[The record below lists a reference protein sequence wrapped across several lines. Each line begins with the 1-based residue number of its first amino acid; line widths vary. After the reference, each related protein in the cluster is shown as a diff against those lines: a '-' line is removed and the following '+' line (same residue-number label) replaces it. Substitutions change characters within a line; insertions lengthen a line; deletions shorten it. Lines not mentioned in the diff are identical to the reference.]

1 MRVYQDSIEGG
12 GTRAEFVATSAPHVI
27 VYDPADRLADN
38 DGLVARPNVD
48 YATEFSNMN
57 QSEHAYKAKFKTIAM
72 ENAMIGHYLMRFTEA

>member
-1 MRVYQDSIEGG
+1 MIFVIG
-12 GTRAEFVATSAPHVI
+12 GTRAEFVPPSAPHVI

-57 QSEHAYKAKFKTIAM
+57 QAEQAHKANLKTIAT
-72 ENAMIGHYLMRFTEA
+72 ENAMIGALLNEVH